1 MSNVVSFPERRR
13 VEISYGQMVRAV
25 VLDQCGWRPDYI
37 PGSHQFFVEAIE
49 PDSVTVM
56 WSGDSYDEAIRQA
69 HELGPEFGPVID
81 QVVTTPSDPRGAA

>member
-1 MSNVVSFPERRR
+1 MSNVVNFPERRR
-13 VEISYGQMVRAV
+13 VEISYGRLVASFIVDHNGKRSQGAAG
-25 VLDQCGWRPDYI
+25 D
-37 PGSHQFFVEAIE
+37 HQFFVEAIE

-81 QVVTTPSDPRGAA
+81 QVVTTPADPRGAA

>member
-1 MSNVVSFPERRR
+1 MSNIVDFPSPRR
-13 VEISYGQMVRAV
+13 VEISYGQMVRAFV
-25 VLDQCGWRPDYI
+25 CDQNGWRPDYI

-81 QVVTTPSDPRGAA
+81 QVVATPPDPRGAA